1 MRAELGE
8 LIATNVVPMD
18 QCPHGVRGCIWTE
31 VRHSA
36 YRYATIQSTYTPAKL
51 LNRTVMEV
59 IRSIEDA
66 TFEDIL
72 RVETNCQT
80 RGTIPN
86 RKHKPLS
93 HDQTV
98 AGQLEA
104 ISQRA
109 RICIDCV
116 RGVSPCKFDHGEAT
130 EGQRS
135 IAQAWN

>member
-8 LIATNVVPMD
+8 LIVTNAVTMQ
-18 QCPHGVRGCIWTE
+18 QCPRGVRGCLWAGT
-31 VRHSA
+31 RNSA
-36 YRYATIQSTYTPAKL
+36 YRYGTIQSTYTPTKL

-66 TFEDIL
+66 TFEDNL
-72 RVETNCQT
+72 RVETDCRAINSPT
-80 RGTIPN
+80 NG
-86 RKHKPLS
+86 KHKPLS

-116 RGVSPCKFDHGEAT
+116 RGVSPCKFDHHGEAM
-130 EGQRS
+130 EG
-135 IAQAWN
+135 